1 MKNVAV
7 VETEIDA
14 QSGASVGITPAEV
27 RLVTAE
33 LRREAVKNLPRDK
46 YNIMTTETV
55 YAQGNAVLEECA
67 EENCVI
73 ALGSKIGAD
82 YIVRGTISKLQ
93 TKFTLTVE
101 LYETENGNLVASSD
115 PVRSENVGELLENTA
130 AACAGMYKTIANI
143 HNPSPKSPIKYTL
156 TVNINPADGG
166 TVSRSPDKE
175 TYAYGD
181 TVNLT
186 ATPEHGYTFT
196 GWTGA
201 TTNRRNQLTIMMNS
215 DKTLTA
221 AFYKRLYVE
230 PKPVPQAKMSAD
242 NDELGTQTNNRDGQ
256 TYKAHAKHAAFS
268 DAYVLPGV
276 YVSHNFREGYR
287 KFHDVDGYLHV
298 ENTNPFI
305 FGLSVGKRVSI
316 NNPRLRFQGLIE
328 FGRGS
333 VKDGEY
339 EISTNVGPMWASLY
353 SVYWT
358 SGILA
363 DAHLLFP
370 LDDRTF
376 FVSAGL
382 GTHLTYFGTAL
393 KSLATGDDIE
403 VGNDNLRGTLSP
415 SANIG
420 CGLEYKLDGR
430 GAVCIS
436 YNMRFW
442 QSANYKEVGMLFP
455 MGVNYTEFFF
465 SQSIQLQYLL
475 PPRKKRD

>member
-1 MKNVAV
+1 MYCSTIKKRVLFVKRLSLFLITAFFIGISAAQVKDSVAVETGTIAHVKDSSV
-7 VETEIDA
+7 VETEI
-14 QSGASVGITPAEV
+14 
-27 RLVTAE
+27 
-33 LRREAVKNLPRDK
+33 
-46 YNIMTTETV
+46 
-55 YAQGNAVLEECA
+55 
-67 EENCVI
+67 I
-73 ALGSKIGAD
+73 AKDSATGSA
-82 YIVRGTISKLQ
+82 
-93 TKFTLTVE
+93 
-101 LYETENGNLVASSD
+101 
-115 PVRSENVGELLENTA
+115 RS
-130 AACAGMYKTIANI
+130 
-143 HNPSPKSPIKYTL
+143 YTL

-166 TVSRSPDKE
+166 AVSRSPDKE

-181 TVNLT
+181 TVVLT
-186 ATPEHGYTFT
+186 AAPEHGYTFT

-215 DKTLTA
+215 DKALTA
-221 AFYKRLYVE
+221 SFYKRLYVE
-230 PKPVPQAKMSAD
+230 PKPLPQEKPLTEMSAD
-242 NDELGTQTNNRDGQ
+242 RDGSGASADNRDGRA
-256 TYKAHAKHAAFS
+256 YKASARHAAFS
-268 DAYVLPGV
+268 NAYVLPGV

-287 KFHDVDGYLHV
+287 KFDGVDGYLHV

-305 FGLSVGKRVSI
+305 FGLSVGKRVPLD
-316 NNPRLRFQGLIE
+316 NTRFRLQALLE

-382 GTHLTYFGTAL
+382 GVHLTYFGTAL
-393 KSLATGDDIE
+393 KALATGDDIE
-403 VGNDNLRGTLSP
+403 AGNDNLRGALSP
-415 SANIG
+415 SVNLG
-420 CGLEYKLDGR
+420 CGLEYKLEGR

-436 YNMRFW
+436 YNTRFW

-475 PPRKKRD
+475 PPRKKSN